1 MKNKICDFLC
11 APSSSYQ
18 SRNKESSKIF
28 FFFFIYRLP
37 SSVLYF
43 RKITLAKKM
52 GKNRER
58 LVRKLGK
65 TPD

>member
-18 SRNKESSKIF
+18 SQNKESSKI

-58 LVRKLGK
+58 LVRKLDK